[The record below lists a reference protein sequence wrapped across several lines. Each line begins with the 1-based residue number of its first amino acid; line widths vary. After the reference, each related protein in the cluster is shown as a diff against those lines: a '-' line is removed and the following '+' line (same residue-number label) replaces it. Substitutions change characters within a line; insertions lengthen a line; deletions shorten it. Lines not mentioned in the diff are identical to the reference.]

1 MASGGGRGASERASD
16 GRGGE
21 EDDAEHLAAALV
33 GGGAAVAPAVAGP
46 AHPAARRADAVRDRE
61 AVVAGPDAAGRAGRI
76 VGAPA
81 ARGAGEPGRH
91 DAAAL
96 RGVPGGRRRGG
107 GAAQGRGGRRQHR
120 PRRPHGAAHRRL
132 RGPGG
137 GRAAVARLEGQHQ
150 RPRPMG
156 KHGASTVPARRH
168 FINEL
173 LALSAPLTRTR
184 SF

>member
-1 MASGGGRGASERASD
+1 MACGGPATKTH
-16 GRGGE
+16 GRGGEE

-46 AHPAARRADAVRDRE
+46 AHPAPRRAGAGGGGGGTADAVRDRE
-61 AVVAGPDAAGRAGRI
+61 AVVARPDAAGRARRV

-91 DAAAL
+91 HAPAL

-107 GAAQGRGGRRQHR
+107 GAAQERGGRRQHR
-120 PRRPHGAAHRRL
+120 PRRAHGAAHRRL
-132 RGPGG
+132 RGTGG
-137 GRAAVARLEGQHQ
+137 GRAPAARLEGQHQ

-156 KHGASTVPARRH
+156 
-168 FINEL
+168 
-173 LALSAPLTRTR
+173 
-184 SF
+184 